1 MLSFQKEGVRAAWK
15 PVLVLALS
23 TRSRRSFGMEE
34 QMTDR
39 TCPVPSGGPASLRQV
54 EEAVRREFDAGL
66 FTGAVV
72 LLGDRERVLYHEA
85 FGLAQ
90 VEPEP
95 VAMRRDSIFDV
106 ASVTKVVATATA
118 CAICVDEGRLDP
130 DAPLTD
136 YIPDHRGRGVERITL
151 RHLASHTSGFG
162 AARQIGRRASGD
174 AFFQALLDENPTREP
189 GTRHEYACYNAILL
203 GIIVER
209 VTGMR
214 FGEFCTR
221 RIFRPLGMSE
231 SVFNVVP
238 PSERVVGGPRGVP
251 LGLSHNLDSRMAG
264 RAIGNAGLFT
274 TAADLARFARMML
287 GGGELGDTRI
297 LSERVI
303 DDVTQPWTG
312 PDFPEWGFLW
322 CLNQRAEH
330 RPSRLSPRAYGH
342 GGFTGQSLWIDPEQ
356 GLFLLVLTN
365 RIHPEYG
372 TGCKPEQDR
381 ARARIADALLEVFA

>member
-1 MLSFQKEGVRAAWK
+1 MLVAGVASTRAGCEPALMRSMAARAGAESTLERHLPGGAEGPGLTPGDRVHHSKPHLLLRFPHAEGMLSFQKEGVRAAWK

-130 DAPLTD
+130 DAPLTTT
-136 YIPDHRGRGVERITL
+136 IPTI
-151 RHLASHTSGFG
+151 G
-162 AARQIGRRASGD
+162 AGAPRRSRCATWRRTPGISRRAPDRPPGEWRRLLPG
-174 AFFQALLDENPTREP
+174 ALEESPTSEP
-189 GTRHEYACYNAILL
+189 GARHEYACYNAILL
-203 GIIVER
+203 GTIVER
-209 VTGMR
+209 HR
-214 FGEFCTR
+214 NALR
-221 RIFRPLGMSE
+221 RVLHPANLPATWDERERLQPGASIRARGRRPARRSPGISQ
-231 SVFNVVP
+231 
-238 PSERVVGGPRGVP
+238 
-251 LGLSHNLDSRMAG
+251 LDSRMAG
-264 RAIGNAGLFT
+264 RA
-274 TAADLARFARMML
+274 TATP
-287 GGGELGDTRI
+287 G
-297 LSERVI
+297 S
-303 DDVTQPWTG
+303 
-312 PDFPEWGFLW
+312 
-322 CLNQRAEH
+322 
-330 RPSRLSPRAYGH
+330 SPRRP
-342 GGFTGQSLWIDPEQ
+342 T
-356 GLFLLVLTN
+356 
-365 RIHPEYG
+365 
-372 TGCKPEQDR
+372 
-381 ARARIADALLEVFA
+381 